1 MLVLTVELTL
11 MWDTSQLTQCL
22 AVYFTVPHDTDLGAM
37 YQTQCHV
44 TMPMSSYVARV
55 KTSKQS
61 VAIIFEMYRAYSRDH
76 PQSLLEPLM
85 PTQPRQERCQVQSQH
100 LMGSS
105 SEKYAALV
113 KTRPQVMISLIIITQ
128 SGPGWVTREHFHL
141 SWDLV
146 TAEEMMGSVS
156 WFLLWI
162 MTGNNLCCVHPLCD
176 KIWRIMVIK
185 WKQSTIDIKESSSP
199 RKKRLHFWWALSA
212 LAVWHNAI
220 IFQEIKTFKYVY
232 WVINLF

>member
-1 MLVLTVELTL
+1 
-11 MWDTSQLTQCL
+11 
-22 AVYFTVPHDTDLGAM
+22 
-37 YQTQCHV
+37 
-44 TMPMSSYVARV
+44 
-55 KTSKQS
+55 
-61 VAIIFEMYRAYSRDH
+61 MYRAYSRDH

-128 SGPGWVTREHFHL
+128 WPRLSHHRAHFHF

-176 KIWRIMVIK
+176 KIWRIMVIR
-185 WKQSTIDIKESSSP
+185 WKQSKVYNRYKRKFFSPQEKIRFLVSSFGSHCLTQCYNFP
-199 RKKRLHFWWALSA
+199 GDK
-212 LAVWHNAI
+212 N
-220 IFQEIKTFKYVY
+220 FQICVLGN
-232 WVINLF
+232 VLNLF

>member
-1 MLVLTVELTL
+1 MTPCTSWPLDSDVGVDWE

-22 AVYFTVPHDTDLGAM
+22 LHSASWHRPRSNVPVSCQNVILG
-37 YQTQCHV
+37 T
-44 TMPMSSYVARV
+44 
-55 KTSKQS
+55 KQS

-128 SGPGWVTREHFHL
+128 WPRLSHHRAHFHF
-141 SWDLV
+141 SWDFV
-146 TAEEMMGSVS
+146 TAVENDGVS
-156 WFLLWI
+156 FLLLAV
-162 MTGNNLCCVHPLCD
+162 NHD
-176 KIWRIMVIK
+176 
-185 WKQSTIDIKESSSP
+185 WKQFVLCPPS
-199 RKKRLHFWWALSA
+199 
-212 LAVWHNAI
+212 VW
-220 IFQEIKTFKYVY
+220 
-232 WVINLF
+232 